1 MSELIA
7 LYIDADNVCYK
18 NIEIIIDYI
27 KKYGKII
34 ISKVYG
40 DWSENNLKN
49 WLLVASKYGIIPIQ
63 CDRIKKKNS
72 SDIKIC
78 VDVIKDLYT
87 IDHITLFYLIT
98 NDSDYRHVV
107 SEVKIKNKKINCIGD
122 NTTNISLKSICDIY
136 DNINNL
142 IIDKDTNLR
151 KDNNYTK
158 KKKPL
163 KMEKVEKK
171 NSKDKN
177 DVFIKIY
184 SQEIKNLLINHNSIN
199 ISLIKDILVS
209 KYNFNL
215 NKLGYT
221 KMSKFINDK
230 FTDKFCIINDRNGI
244 SITNKQ

>member
-7 LYIDADNVCYK
+7 LYIDADNICYK
-18 NIEIIIDYI
+18 NIKIIIDYI

-34 ISKVYG
+34 IAKIYG

-49 WLLVASKYGIIPIQ
+49 WLITASKYGIIPVQ

-72 SDIKIC
+72 SDIKLC
-78 VDVIKDLYT
+78 VDVIKDLYI

-98 NDSDYRHVV
+98 NDSDYRHLV
-107 SEVKIKNKKINCIGD
+107 SEIKIKNKKINCIGD

-136 DNINNL
+136 DNIDNFSINEEEN
-142 IIDKDTNLR
+142 IDEK
-151 KDNNYTK
+151 KVK
-158 KKKPL
+158 KKK
-163 KMEKVEKK
+163 KKKEKK
-171 NSKDKN
+171 SIDKN

-209 KYNFNL
+209 KYDFNL
-215 NKLGYT
+215 SKFGYT

-244 SITNKQ
+244 SITNKFS